1 MVLFSN
7 LMDAN
12 HCNSSPS
19 IPIHP
24 HAIHQSQIQS
34 ERCIGCSDPR
44 LCFFAQQLFDADTV
58 RGRILVT
65 KTGWVNIFWMGWNHQ
80 PEEQFWLLASFGRFV
95 MSNFECCSHARHYRS
110 SWVAMGMR
118 MKAIFSRFN
127 VFEKCVKSKIDFKDF
142 SVSAVSLIEQTWT
155 QQFILAAR
163 SLSHGTP
170 CSGRGAKICTAYPGA
185 ARDGLQDVPKLTQSG
200 LNPSMNC
207 DRIETHHKTSK
218 LAKTRHLWWW
228 GIVLFFLCSERGQ
241 DAEVS
246 RNNEEVTANMSLPT
260 SHWVWCLCASNRL
273 VCPCRQ
279 GTKRRGLSDYYSFIT
294 DSFAACPPRD
304 SSATYQHD
312 PKCRCGDVPRCRTR
326 LQRCLSAS
334 TGERTWIATS
344 QESRKTMWSMIG
356 RWGHLTWA

>member
-24 HAIHQSQIQS
+24 HPIHQSQIQS

-65 KTGWVNIFWMGWNHQ
+65 KTGWVNIFGMGWHHQ
-80 PEEQFWLLASFGRFV
+80 PEEQFRLLASFGRFV
-95 MSNFECCSHARHYRS
+95 MSNFECCSHVRHYRS

-127 VFEKCVKSKIDFKDF
+127 VFEKCVKSKIDFKKIRGF
-142 SVSAVSLIEQTWT
+142 SSFPNWTDMDSWT
-155 QQFILAAR
+155 QQEFILAAR

-170 CSGRGAKICTAYPGA
+170 WSGRGAKICTAYPGA
-185 ARDGLQDVPKLTQSG
+185 ARDGLQEIIVPKLAQSG
-200 LNPSMNC
+200 SNPSVNS

-228 GIVLFFLCSERGQ
+228 GIVLFFFCSERGQ
-241 DAEVS
+241 DAEIS
-246 RNNEEVTANMSLPT
+246 RNHEEVYTANMSLPT
-260 SHWVWCLCASNRL
+260 SHWVWCLREQA
-273 VCPCRQ
+273 
-279 GTKRRGLSDYYSFIT
+279 GLPVQ
-294 DSFAACPPRD
+294 AGHEAHE
-304 SSATYQHD
+304 A
-312 PKCRCGDVPRCRTR
+312 
-326 LQRCLSAS
+326 
-334 TGERTWIATS
+334 TWIIRSLCYQQLCSLST
-344 QESRKTMWSMIG
+344 
-356 RWGHLTWA
+356 